1 MASITKKINLGQ
13 AKSREEINMK
23 KIYHLRRMAALLVVF
38 GLGLLVGGNIGPLI
52 QNIYIAAF
60 IIWLLYYDLAL
71 EDREEKNKNKDPL
84 RRPSK

>member
-1 MASITKKINLGQ
+1 MITV
-13 AKSREEINMK
+13 K
-23 KIYHLRRMAALLVVF
+23 KIYQLRRIAALLVVF

-71 EDREEKNKNKDPL
+71 EDREVKNKNKDPL

>member
-1 MASITKKINLGQ
+1 
-13 AKSREEINMK
+13 MK
-23 KIYHLRRMAALLVVF
+23 KIYHLRRIAALLIVF

-60 IIWLLYYDLAL
+60 IIWLLYHDLAL
-71 EDREEKNKNKDPL
+71 EDREVKNKNKDPL

>member
-1 MASITKKINLGQ
+1 M
-13 AKSREEINMK
+13 R
-23 KIYHLRRMAALLVVF
+23 KIYNLRRIAVLLIVF

-71 EDREEKNKNKDPL
+71 EDREVKKQK
-84 RRPSK
+84 

>member
-1 MASITKKINLGQ
+1 MITL
-13 AKSREEINMK
+13 R
-23 KIYHLRRMAALLVVF
+23 KIYHLRRIAALLIVF